1 MQLPALLTSDLHL
14 TASPDD
20 EYRWSLFKW
29 LAKQVAT
36 ESVKTLLVLG
46 DLTDAKDYHPAE
58 LTNRIVENFS
68 ILTWL
73 GCDIRILQGNHDYL
87 KKGHSYFS
95 FLSQIPR
102 IEFISTMSEDPEMK
116 GPSAYFLPH
125 SHHPGKD
132 WEGFDFSHYDYLFM
146 HQTVSGSIAS
156 NGQAMDG
163 EPGLPDFTK
172 SVPKVYSGDIH
183 VPQVIKGVEYVGS
196 PYHVHFGDN
205 FKPRCILI
213 GEDRRPV
220 NLYFKTISRRSLKA
234 TSLEDVRAFD
244 LGAGDQVKLTI
255 TLPQSEAHAWAR
267 IRREATAILADQG
280 VCIHDLRL
288 ALARSE
294 RRLQSGQGG
303 RLGRSVLSD
312 PEAILR
318 FVERD
323 ELGPEAL
330 ELGLETLR

>member
-1 MQLPALLTSDLHL
+1 MQLPALLTSDLHF
-14 TASPDD
+14 TANPAD

-29 LAKQVAT
+29 LATQVAK
-36 ESVKTLLVLG
+36 EGVRSLVILG

-58 LTNRIVENFS
+58 LTNSIVQGITMLS
-68 ILTWL
+68 WL
-73 GCDIRILQGNHDYL
+73 GCKITILQGNHDYL

-95 FLSQIPR
+95 FLSHLPNVTFVDSPR
-102 IEFISTMSEDPEMK
+102 EDDDG
-116 GPSAYFLPH
+116 GPLAYYLPH
-125 SHHPGKD
+125 THEPAKD
-132 WEGFDFSHYDYLFM
+132 WDDLDFSHYDYLFM
-146 HQTVSGSIAS
+146 HQTISGSVAS
-156 NGQAMDG
+156 NGQEMDG

-172 SVPKVYSGDIH
+172 LGPKVYSGDIH

-213 GEDRRPV
+213 GEDRKPA

-234 TSLEDVRAFD
+234 TSLADVKAFD
-244 LGAGDQVKLTI
+244 LGKGDQVKLTI
-255 TLPQSEAHAWAR
+255 TLDPADAHAWAR
-267 IRREATAILADQG
+267 IRREATAILTDRG
-280 VCIHDLRL
+280 VAIHDLRL
-288 ALARSE
+288 AIARSE

-312 PEAILR
+312 PDAILR

-330 ELGLETLR
+330 ELGLEALR